1 MISFL
6 YLIRQIFKWYYC
18 NLDIAIF
25 AWRVTCNYA
34 YSPFNIILL
43 RRVNVMS
50 TLEGDG
56 DKALSS
62 MLIFN
67 KPVLHHIY
75 ERVFCARAE
84 SISVLTVVDAGHTKR
99 LFYNIY
105 QTVLYSLIKS
115 WLNCSIKYPILLAQI
130 FKIV

>member
-1 MISFL
+1 MG
-6 YLIRQIFKWYYC
+6 
-18 NLDIAIF
+18 IAIF
-25 AWRVTCNYA
+25 AWRVAYNYA
-34 YSPFNIILL
+34 YSLFNIILL
-43 RRVNVMS
+43 RRVNVLS

-62 MLIFN
+62 LLIFN

-84 SISVLTVVDAGHTKR
+84 SISVLTEVDAGHTKR

-105 QTVLYSLIKS
+105 QTKVKLFYTHLSN
-115 WLNCSIKYPILLAQI
+115 LN
-130 FKIV
+130 